1 MVVALDQ
8 HAQFQSLS
16 RTGVRSILDVHS
28 LCSSAPDDKSWI
40 VSSPILS
47 QRGIIWRAWANKEVP
62 KNECESVHVT

>member
-8 HAQFQSLS
+8 HPQAQSLS

-40 VSSPILS
+40 ASSPILL
-47 QRGIIWRAWANKEVP
+47 QRGIVRRSWANKEVP
-62 KNECESVHVT
+62 KK